1 MNTAMLIIITLSLRR
16 ERKGEGDNEGF
27 QGIPPLNI
35 LLLKQDRIF
44 LNCIFLSG
52 VIKGKDSP

>member
-1 MNTAMLIIITLSLRR
+1 MFLSIRR

-35 LLLKQDRIF
+35 LNALCENIAGW
-44 LNCIFLSG
+44 S
-52 VIKGKDSP
+52 S